1 MTDAKEAPRPLTEL
15 LAAVRA
21 AFPDLTWSRVR
32 SIDGGWDHQVI
43 VLDERLL
50 LRFPNEQYYRDVLP
64 LEIDVLRQ
72 LDGTVAAAVPRY
84 THVARDGSF
93 AGYPLLPGEPLTRA
107 RFDALP
113 HADRRTIAVQLAEV
127 LTAMHTR
134 VRIDGSVALW
144 NLPEENEAAGRV
156 ARERLPGLMTAAEVA
171 TALAILDDAR
181 ALVAEAPAEVLL
193 HGDVYAD
200 HLLWDGRRPALID
213 WSDLAHGDPAVDLAD
228 LGIYGRPFL
237 DMVLERY
244 GGPADPGL
252 RERAE
257 RYARWLAV
265 FLLTDSFRAG
275 MPFAEAREAFDRLS

>member
-1 MTDAKEAPRPLTEL
+1 VTDAKEPPRPLPEL

-32 SIDGGWDHQVI
+32 TIEGGWDHQVV

-64 LEIDVLRQ
+64 LEIEVLRQ

-84 THVARDGSF
+84 THVAPDGSF
-93 AGYPLLPGEPLTRA
+93 AGYPLLAGEPLTRA

-113 HADRRTIAVQLAEV
+113 DADRRTIAAQLAEL

-134 VRIDGSVALW
+134 VRIDGSVPRW
-144 NLPEENEAAGRV
+144 NLPEENEAAERV
-156 ARERLPGLMTAAEVA
+156 ARERLPALLTPAELA
-171 TALAILDDAR
+171 GALAILDDAR
-181 ALVAEAPAEVLL
+181 SLVAEAPAEVLL

-200 HLLWDGRRPALID
+200 HLLWDGSRLALID

-228 LGIYGRPFL
+228 LGVYGRPFL
-237 DMVLERY
+237 DAVLERY

-252 RERAE
+252 PERAE

-265 FLLTDSFRAG
+265 FLMTDSFRAG
-275 MPFAEAREAFDRLS
+275 MPFGEAREAFDRLT